1 MATLQQIYQ
10 AYLNEDP
17 NVSQMTYDP
26 HGWNIEQTFDDTT
39 TTDTTD
45 TLPATGGITSAYYP
59 PVVSGDSSGS
69 ITPLDPVNLGYA
81 GLGDQTRE
89 FLIRAQEQA
98 AKSPGYPGTQDDEE
112 SWLDSIPG
120 LAWAKGKLGSLPSGV
135 KKTGIAAA
143 ALGFLPPPLNLL
155 GAAAPFLPKG
165 EGYKVGGLDAFGK
178 GAYDTLAAGGYLYM
192 TPSGL
197 KDIRG
202 KNVIF
207 GDALFGNNYIE
218 GLQEDY
224 DNMME
229 KYGGKTKF
237 KNLLDKGKIKSKYQ
251 IDTFNIYQDLL
262 GKGTYMDEYL
272 SLKYP
277 DKEVP
282 DAIKEI
288 KDGDKGAAPI
298 DTKAVEDAIAAAR
311 YRDQAAKSPG
321 YPGQVA
327 PSATVAQATSTPSY
341 SHPSAGVGAQASVDT
356 SGSFAGKGTGNPFG
370 RAKGGLIRKKYGTGG
385 IVDLL

>member
-1 MATLQQIYQ
+1 MAKPI
-10 AYLNEDP
+10 
-17 NVSQMTYDP
+17 YDP
-26 HGWNIEQTFDDTT
+26 FGWNAPENSLQALYNWYQTGGDEDTT
-39 TTDTTD
+39 GTTD
-45 TLPATGGITSAYYP
+45 TLPVAGGITNAYTGGGSGGGGGMFGYDQG
-59 PVVSGDSSGS
+59 VSQ
-69 ITPLDPVNLGYA
+69 LDPVNLGYA

-251 IDTFNIYQDLL
+251 VDTFNIYQDLL
-262 GKGTYMDEYL
+262 GKEKKKTSYIDEYL

-298 DTKAVEDAIAAAR
+298 DTKAVDAITLER

-321 YPGQVA
+321 YPGQGGVSTA
-327 PSATVAQATSTPSY
+327 GQAT
-341 SHPSAGVGAQASVDT
+341 
-356 SGSFAGKGTGNPFG
+356 GTGRSAPAAPQRDYSTHSAYGLNRGG
-370 RAKGGLIRKKYGTGG
+370 RVRYGNGG